1 MPGEWWLSEESAAT
15 REWARQ
21 QLIDE
26 GGDEL
31 TTLLAQLDEVDAWAS
46 SAAADGDG
54 KDEL

>member
-1 MPGEWWLSEESAAT
+1 MPGEWWLSQESVAT

-21 QLIDE
+21 QLIEE

-31 TTLLAQLDEVDAWAS
+31 ATLLAQLDEVDAWVS
-46 SAAADGDG
+46 SAADGAG